1 MLKEKFMQ
9 FKNNEI
15 ELLLNALDSII
26 VPDEIQLHPKDRTTA
41 IKKRALRKLKK
52 MQKEIHNA

>member
-1 MLKEKFMQ
+1 MQ